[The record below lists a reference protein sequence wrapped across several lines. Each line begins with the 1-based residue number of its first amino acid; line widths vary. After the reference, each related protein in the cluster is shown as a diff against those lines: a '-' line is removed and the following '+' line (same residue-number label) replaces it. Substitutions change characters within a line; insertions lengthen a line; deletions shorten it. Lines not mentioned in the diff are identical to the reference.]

1 MAIELGPW
9 AYSHHRRVVAY
20 LDHIH
25 LLLFALVVRYSLLGC
40 VHVSVADTTLII
52 ARRYDSRLRLRIYDC
67 KTTLAKT
74 I

>member
-25 LLLFALVVRYSLLGC
+25 LLLFALVVRDPLLGC
-40 VHVSVADTTLII
+40 VHVSVADAGLII